1 MKTETYYHLKQAIN
15 LQHEINLQEL
25 ELKFKQSS
33 YDSNE
38 AVFSILQ
45 QKIQKL
51 NLLKQTMVIETCKLE
66 LELFKTTYNLE

>member
-1 MKTETYYHLKQAIN
+1 MNTETYYNLKHVIN
-15 LQHEINLQEL
+15 LQHDLNLQEL
-25 ELKFKQSS
+25 ELKFKQSF

-38 AVFSILQ
+38 ATYTLLQ

-51 NLLKQTMVIETCKLE
+51 HLLKQTMVVETCKLE